1 MSFCEENRF
10 QPKLICNKGDIL
22 LSEIK
27 NCNYN
32 TRSYNLAF
40 TIPNIDN
47 SVTNIN
53 NLTSLEIYN
62 LLEKQN
68 NDLIEKVVIINETN
82 NEADICILINHVA
95 KEIGIKQKY
104 LLFRTTKIIN
114 KFNNSVTFYNKDLKL
129 VCEKLKEDYL
139 KQLNF
144 INSDCEAVIYNYGKT
159 QINVQKDDNGFMSVK
174 FNIDLQVIFNDN
186 LPLYMENLIGLML
199 KKMFYNLKNSY
210 NVNG

>member
-27 NCNYN
+27 NSNYN

-68 NDLIEKVVIINETN
+68 NDLIEKVVIINEID
-82 NEADICILINHVA
+82 NEADICILINHLA

-159 QINVQKDDNGFMSVK
+159 QINVQKEDNGFMSVK
-174 FNIDLQVIFNDN
+174 FNIDLQVIINDN

>member
-27 NCNYN
+27 NSNYN

-68 NDLIEKVVIINETN
+68 NDLIEKVVIINEID

-174 FNIDLQVIFNDN
+174 FNIDLQVIINDN

>member
-27 NCNYN
+27 NSNYN

-82 NEADICILINHVA
+82 NEADICILINHLA

-159 QINVQKDDNGFMSVK
+159 QINVQKEDDELISVK
-174 FNIDLQVIFNDN
+174 FNIDLQVIINDN

>member
-27 NCNYN
+27 NCNCN

-68 NDLIEKVVIINETN
+68 NDLIEKVVIINEID
-82 NEADICILINHVA
+82 NEADICILINHLA

-104 LLFRTTKIIN
+104 LLFRTTKITN

-174 FNIDLQVIFNDN
+174 FNIDLQVIINDN

>member
-27 NCNYN
+27 NSNYN

-68 NDLIEKVVIINETN
+68 NDLIEKVVIINETD
-82 NEADICILINHVA
+82 NEADICILINHLA

-174 FNIDLQVIFNDN
+174 FNIDLQVIINDN